1 MYFILRFPT
10 LSKNSISPFFFLKK
24 RKYERVFFFFLYNE
38 RRKTK
43 KKKVTTFF
51 FSLSR
56 SSPFFFLFT
65 FVDKKWLGNKSGQ
78 GLPLLF
84 LLKRRCHAQGSPS
97 QKKKTNPKINARRE
111 KERETLTAMRKKKI
125 KKKRI
130 TAYFEAVN
138 MEGEKEQ
145 KGGDRDICCFIS
157 IDFLS
162 CYWWCAV
169 AFKNQASRPISQF
182 NKKSVTRCTSH
193 IDARSI
199 LTFAGFF
206 FLKRKGFFFLL
217 FSPQEKRER
226 QEILGI

>member
-1 MYFILRFPT
+1 MKRENYYTRTNLPQPTKSKCISSFVFPT
-10 LSKNSISPFFFLKK
+10 LSKNSIFF
-24 RKYERVFFFFLYNE
+24 FFFFLYNE

-97 QKKKTNPKINARRE
+97 QKKKKTP
-111 KERETLTAMRKKKI
+111 KKKKKK